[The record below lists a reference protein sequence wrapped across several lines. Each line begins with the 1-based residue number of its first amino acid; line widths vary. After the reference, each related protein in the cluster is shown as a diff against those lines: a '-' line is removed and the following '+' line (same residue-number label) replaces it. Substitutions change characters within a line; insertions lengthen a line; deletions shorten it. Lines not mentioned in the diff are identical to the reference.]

1 MQGGRAR
8 GSDGEVRM
16 SRKQVVVS
24 GGVLLFLAAG
34 VAGTLLALYHTPTF
48 YAAALTEPADP
59 QVRKQQAKKFV
70 QTTMQ
75 LVDGIRNANRW
86 SEEFNQEQVNS
97 WLAEELPG
105 KYRDWLPDGVREP
118 RVRFDEGT
126 FELAFQYDKGT
137 WRGVVSGKVRPWVA
151 GPGEIALEIQ
161 SLRAGLVPIPLDEVL
176 EEVSTELNNVGWRIE
191 WKQSAGNDVLVVH
204 LDNDDPDRPQL
215 DAIQLRPQTLRISG
229 RRPTDAVAEQGE
241 PNVR

>member
-1 MQGGRAR
+1 
-8 GSDGEVRM
+8 M
-16 SRKQVVVS
+16 SRKQVFVS

-59 QVRKQQAKKFV
+59 QVRKQQAKRFV

-75 LVDGIRNANRW
+75 LVDGIRNADRW
-86 SEEFNQEQVNS
+86 SEEFSQEQVNS

-105 KYRDWLPDGVREP
+105 QYRDWLPDGVREP
-118 RVRFDEGT
+118 RVRFDDGT
-126 FELAFQYDKGT
+126 LELAFQYDKGT
-137 WRGVVSGKVRPWVA
+137 WRGVVSGKVRPWVS

-176 EEVSTELNNVGWRIE
+176 QEVATELNNVGWRI
-191 WKQSAGNDVLVVH
+191 
-204 LDNDDPDRPQL
+204 
-215 DAIQLRPQTLRISG
+215 
-229 RRPTDAVAEQGE
+229 
-241 PNVR
+241 